1 MLTWLGNV
9 WRVPELRRRLLFTA
23 GVLAVY
29 RLGSWIP
36 APGVNQD
43 ALKTFFGSGG
53 GGSGVLSLLN
63 LFSGS
68 ALSRFSLFALGIMP
82 YVTASIIFQVL
93 AVVIPSLERLQKE
106 GEAGYAKI
114 TQYTRYLTV
123 ALAAAQAT
131 GYAFLF
137 KHSTNA
143 LPNSNS
149 GRLII
154 IILTLTAGTTLLM
167 WMGEQ
172 ITKRGIGNGISIIIF
187 ASILA
192 YAPAGISGWLHGSTT
207 GRLFFPLLALG
218 IVVSVVFVMEGQRRI
233 PIQYAR
239 RQLGNRQTTGGSTY
253 MPLSVVMAGVIPIIF
268 AAAILAVPQTIGS
281 FRPAWNNWL
290 IANFSPTGWKY
301 LLLEA
306 ILIVMMT
313 YFYTSV
319 VFNPVEQADNLRKY
333 NGYIPGIRPG
343 PPTAAYFDRVL
354 NRLTFPGALFLA
366 AVAVA
371 PSIFI
376 AHFHFSPETSRA
388 LGGTSVLIVVG
399 VALQTMRQME
409 SQMVM
414 RHYEGFLR

>member
-1 MLTWLGNV
+1 MLTWLSNA

-29 RLGSWIP
+29 RFGSWVP
-36 APGVNQD
+36 APGVNE
-43 ALKTFFGSGG
+43 GSLGTLFGG
-53 GGSGVLSLLN
+53 GGNGVLGLLN

-114 TQYTRYLTV
+114 TQYTRYLTI
-123 ALAAAQAT
+123 ALAAVQAV

-137 KHSTNA
+137 KHYGALANA
-143 LPNSNS
+143 NA

-154 IILTLTAGTTLLM
+154 IVLTLTGGTALLM

-172 ITKRGIGNGISIIIF
+172 ITKRGIGNGISLLIF

-192 YAPAGISGWLHGSTT
+192 YAPEGISGWINGGTSA
-207 GRLFFPLLALG
+207 RLFFPLVALG

-233 PIQYAR
+233 PVQYAR
-239 RQLGNRQTTGGSTY
+239 RQLGNRQTTTGGSTY

-268 AAAILAVPQTIGS
+268 AAAVLAVPQTIGS
-281 FRPAWNNWL
+281 FKPTWSNWL
-290 IANFSPTGWKY
+290 QVNFGYSSWQY
-301 LLLEA
+301 LLAEA
-306 ILIVMMT
+306 ILIMMMT

-354 NRLTFPGALFLA
+354 SRLTFPGALFLA

-371 PSIFI
+371 PSVFI
-376 AHFHFSPETSRA
+376 SHFHFSQATYRA

>member
-1 MLTWLGNV
+1 MFSWLANA

-29 RLGSWIP
+29 RFGSFVP
-36 APGVNQD
+36 APGVDQQQ
-43 ALKTFFGSGG
+43 LSQLFGGSA
-53 GGSGVLSLLN
+53 GSGVLGLLN

-93 AVVIPSLERLQKE
+93 AVVVPSLERLQKE

-137 KHSTNA
+137 KHSGALHFNA
-143 LPNSNS
+143 
-149 GRLII
+149 GRLVI
-154 IILTLTAGTTLLM
+154 IILTLTAGTALLM

-172 ITKRGIGNGISIIIF
+172 ITKRGIGNGISLLIF

-192 YAPAGISGWLHGSTT
+192 YAPEGISGWINGGTSA
-207 GRLFFPLLALG
+207 RLFFPLVALG

-268 AAAILAVPQTIGS
+268 AAAILALPQTIGS
-281 FRPAWNNWL
+281 FKPTWNSWL
-290 IANFSPTGWKY
+290 VNNFGPESWKY

-306 ILIVMMT
+306 LLIIMMT

-354 NRLTFPGALFLA
+354 NRLTFPGSLFLA

-376 AHFHFSPETSRA
+376 AQFHFSQATYRA